1 MRRDD
6 RPYDETEGHDEIAAI
21 ESQWT
26 RIWEQSGGPKGRTDR
41 IPQKAEFKI
50 MWPYLQKLSKGSRLL
65 DGGCGLGDWVVWLT
79 RAGYPT
85 VGLDVSRLT
94 VLKLQAMFP
103 DMDFMVG
110 DIRDIGFPDAS
121 FDAYFS
127 WGTFEHFEEGFDRV
141 VAEAFRVLKPG
152 GLLFTSMPFVNLR
165 HALCDVL
172 LEPWRLAP
180 QSERRRFY
188 QWRLTRGELAGILSQ
203 RGFAVEDVKIIG
215 KRQGLQRFVQHST
228 GLSATSNFVRGFA
241 AVLAPFVPKVL
252 IGHMIL
258 AIAHK
263 PQTAEDP
270 SSRTRS
276 SLETRNERSDV
287 V

>member
-6 RPYDETEGHDEIAAI
+6 RPYDESEGHDEIAAI

-26 RIWEQSGGPKGRTDR
+26 RIWEQSGGPQGRADR
-41 IPQKAEFKI
+41 IARKAEFRI
-50 MWPYLQKLSKGSRLL
+50 MWPYLQRLPTGSRVL

-94 VLKLQAMFP
+94 VSKLQAMFP
-103 DMDFMVG
+103 AMEFVVG
-110 DIRDIGFPDAS
+110 DIRETGFPDAS
-121 FDAYFS
+121 FDVYFS

-141 VAEAFRVLKPG
+141 VGEAFRVLKPG

-165 HALCDVL
+165 HALRDIL
-172 LEPWRLAP
+172 LEPWKLAP

-188 QWRLTRGELAGILSQ
+188 QWRLTRAELAGILS
-203 RGFAVEDVKIIG
+203 RHGFAVDDVKIIG
-215 KRQGLQRFVQHST
+215 KRQGLQRFIQHT
-228 GLSATSNFVRGFA
+228 VGLSPTSTLVRGLA

-258 AIAHK
+258 AIARK
-263 PQTAEDP
+263 PQTTVSTQGPIRESHEQSAA
-270 SSRTRS
+270 
-276 SLETRNERSDV
+276 V
-287 V
+287 